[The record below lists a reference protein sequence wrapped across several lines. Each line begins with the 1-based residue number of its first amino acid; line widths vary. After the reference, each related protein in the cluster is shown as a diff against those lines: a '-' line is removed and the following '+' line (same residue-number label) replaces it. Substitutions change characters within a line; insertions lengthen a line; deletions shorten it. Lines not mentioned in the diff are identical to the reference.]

1 VSFKLKNFANF
12 DSVKSLVNSLRLEI
26 FLLSFMKSLN
36 LANYLLFVF
45 GCFSL
50 NENGLQNGCSLR
62 YRLSFNFDL
71 LSAFDS
77 FLSIAACFNQLIAVH
92 SKFEYL
98 YCNLHFA
105 LNLVRY
111 FSFL

>member
-62 YRLSFNFDL
+62 YRLSFNFDS

-92 SKFEYL
+92 SKFEY
-98 YCNLHFA
+98 
-105 LNLVRY
+105 
-111 FSFL
+111 